1 MAVIRYKNPKKD
13 GAWTPIYTIP
23 GLKGEKGDKGDTG
36 ATGAIGPKGEKG
48 DKGDKGDPGTGG
60 VLKNYLINSDFT
72 DPVNTSG
79 STSVNAAGS
88 YPINKWEIFGS
99 NMKEAKYDSTNRC
112 LSMTLNTI
120 EDERAAT
127 TGIRYKLPKGTLK
140 KGDYTL
146 FIGAESPYVIISAMQ
161 QSNNYYI
168 FDHYKLAL
176 IDKRVIMTFA
186 LYVDQTDDVYIMI
199 YAVNPRSYD
208 TIIPIQLYCAGLY
221 DGTYSNSNPPEYRPR
236 GYAAERLDC

>member
-1 MAVIRYKNPKKD
+1 MAIIRYKNPKKD

-23 GLKGEKGDKGDTG
+23 G
-36 ATGAIGPKGEKG
+36 PKGEKG
-48 DKGDKGDPGTGG
+48 DKGDKGEKGDKGDPGIAGTGG

-79 STSVNAAGS
+79 STSVSAAGS
-88 YPINKWEIFGS
+88 YPINKWEVFGS
-99 NMKEAKYDSTNRC
+99 KMKEAKYDSANRC

-120 EDERAAT
+120 EDSTSAT

-146 FIGAESPYVIISAMQ
+146 LIGAESPYVIISVMQ

-168 FDHYKLAL
+168 LDHYKLAL
-176 IDKRVIMTFA
+176 VDKRATMTLT
-186 LYVDQTDDVYIMI
+186 LYVDQTDDAYIMI
-199 YAVNPRSYD
+199 YAANPRSYD

-221 DGTYSNSNPPEYRPR
+221 DGTYSRSNPPEYRPR